1 MTNWQRLA
9 LPQPGENEMPCGR
22 LLIHSMAVLT
32 TFGLLVT
39 TAQAENAKLTEI
51 RVYPTEVTLKTNRD
65 RQTIIVQSVDETG
78 ITRDVTKDSK
88 LTLDKPEPV
97 LLKGNTLYPQADGEA
112 KLTVTYGGHQVVVP
126 IQVAEAKADRPI
138 SFRLDVMPVFM
149 KGGCNTGS
157 CHGAARGKDGFR
169 LSLFGFDPAG
179 DYFRLTRE
187 LPERR
192 INLANPV
199 GCLLMEKVTGVTA
212 HTGGKRFALESEM
225 GQTLMRWLKASVPD
239 DAGEVPAVLSLHL
252 YPPNAVLDG
261 DGTEQQLNVLA
272 RYADGTTRDV
282 TSLAYFM
289 SSNGTSASVDQKGV
303 VTAHA
308 RGEAFLMAR
317 YETHTTGSQFI
328 VLPKGFKFTDPKT
341 PTFNYIDKFV
351 HQKLNKLRIIPSEV
365 CSDEVFLRRVYLD
378 IVGVLPNE
386 EEYSRFLGSSEPKK
400 REQLVDELLS
410 RKEFVEIW
418 VMKWAELLTIRTTQ
432 QISYKAML
440 RYYNWLQDKIANN
453 VSMDVMVQEL
463 LGSNGGTFTNA
474 ATNYYQNETNT
485 LKVSENVA
493 QVFMGMRIQCTQ
505 CHNHPF
511 DRWTMNDYYSFGA
524 FFSQIGRKTG
534 EDPREVIVFNSGGG
548 EVKHLVGGRV
558 MKPKFLGGEEPDV
571 SGKDRRVVMAKWLAS
586 PQNPYFARNLAN
598 IVWSHFMGRGII
610 EPVDDVRVSNP
621 AVNEELLSELA
632 TRFTNYKYD
641 FKKLVRDICLSRT
654 YQLSTQTN
662 ETNQSDLTNFSHG
675 ALRRIRAEILYDAI
689 SQVTETKDKFPGLPL
704 GARAVQIANGN
715 TSSYFL
721 TTFGRAKRE
730 SVCSCEVK
738 MEPNLSQALHLIN
751 GTTANSKIQSGKLI
765 ERRVAE
771 TKAALDAANKA
782 RTTAVQG
789 QETAAKNL
797 TAVQAKVK
805 QAQQTVQ
812 ETEKQLADATK
823 AQQEAA
829 AKQKQAIEA
838 AQKETDNKDLQA
850 AAEQATKATADLE
863 TKRKTL
869 EQGLADA
876 KKQLA
881 AVTVEQTAAIK
892 AKQEADALVAKADDQ
907 IKIVTSQANPQR
919 VIQDLYVRCLSRKP
933 TASEIKSLTGIL
945 ASAKVEEQQ
954 QVLEDIFWSLLNSQE
969 FLFNH

>member
-1 MTNWQRLA
+1 MR
-9 LPQPGENEMPCGR
+9 CGR
-22 LLIHSMAVLT
+22 LLTH
-32 TFGLLVT
+32 GLVVLVT
-39 TAQAENAKLTEI
+39 FSLLLQNSQAEEAKITQI
-51 RVYPTEVTLKTNRD
+51 RVYPTEVSLKTNRD
-65 RQTIIVQSVDETG
+65 RQAIIVQSVDATG
-78 ITRDVTKDSK
+78 ITRDVTKDAK
-88 LTLDKPEPV
+88 LSLDKPEPV
-97 LLKGNTLYPQADGEA
+97 VLKENTLYPQADGEA
-112 KLTVTYGGHQVVVP
+112 KLTVAYAGHQLVVP
-126 IQVAEAKADRPI
+126 IQVTEAKADRPV

-192 INLANPV
+192 LNLADPAS
-199 GCLLMEKVTGVTA
+199 CLLMEKVIGTTP
-212 HTGGKRFALESEM
+212 HTGGKRFSLDSEM
-225 GQTLMRWLKASVPD
+225 GQTLMRWLNASVPD

-261 DGTEQQLNVLA
+261 DGTTQQLNVLA

-282 TSLAYFM
+282 TSLAFFM

-317 YETHTTGSQFI
+317 FETHTTGSQFI
-328 VLPKGFKFTDPKT
+328 VLPKGFQFTDPKT

-378 IVGVLPNE
+378 IVGVLPNKE
-386 EEYSRFLGSSEPKK
+386 EHSRFLGSADPKK
-400 REQLVDELLS
+400 REKLVDELLN

-440 RYYNWLQDKIANN
+440 RYYNWLQNKIANN
-453 VSMDVMVQEL
+453 VPMDVMVQEL

-493 QVFMGMRIQCTQ
+493 QVFMGMRIQCAQ

-511 DRWTMNDYYSFGA
+511 DRWTMDDYYSFGA
-524 FFSQIGRKTG
+524 FFSQIGRKRG
-534 EDPREVIVFNSGGG
+534 EDPREIIVFNSGGG

-558 MKPKFLGGEEPDV
+558 MKPKFLGGDVPDV
-571 SGKDRRVVMAKWLAS
+571 SGKDRRVVMANWLAS
-586 PQNPYFARNLAN
+586 AENPYFARNLAN
-598 IVWSHFMGRGII
+598 IVWAHFMGRGII

-621 AVNEELLSELA
+621 AVNEELLSEMA
-632 TRFTNYKYD
+632 SRFTSYNYD
-641 FKKLVRDICLSRT
+641 FKKLVRDICTSRT

-662 ETNQSDLTNFSHG
+662 ESNATDFSNFSHG
-675 ALRRIRAEILYDAI
+675 ALRRIRAEVLYDAI

-751 GTTANSKIQSGKLI
+751 GSTANSKIQGGKLV
-765 ERRVAE
+765 ERRLSE
-771 TKAALDAANKA
+771 TRTAVDAANQVKA
-782 RTTAVQG
+782 TAVKA
-789 QETAAKNL
+789 QETATKNL
-797 TAVQAKVK
+797 TVVQEKVK
-805 QAQQTVQ
+805 QAQQTAQ
-812 ETEKQLADATK
+812 NTEKQLADATK
-823 AQQEAA
+823 AQQDAA
-829 AKQKQAIEA
+829 GKQKQAAEA
-838 AQKETDNKDLQA
+838 AQKDPANKDLKTAADQA
-850 AAEQATKATADLE
+850 AKTAGDLE
-863 TKRKTL
+863 TKRKTVA
-869 EQGLADA
+869 EDLAKA

-881 AVTVEQTAAIK
+881 TVTAEQAAASK
-892 AKQEADALVAKADDQ
+892 VKQAADVMVAKSDEQ
-907 IKIVTSQANPQR
+907 IKIFSAQANPQH
-919 VIQDLYVRCLSRKP
+919 VVEELYVRCLSRKP
-933 TASEIKSLTGIL
+933 TPSEIKSFTEIL
-945 ASAKVEEQQ
+945 GATKVESQQ
-954 QVLEDIFWSLLNSQE
+954 QVLEDIFWALLNSQE